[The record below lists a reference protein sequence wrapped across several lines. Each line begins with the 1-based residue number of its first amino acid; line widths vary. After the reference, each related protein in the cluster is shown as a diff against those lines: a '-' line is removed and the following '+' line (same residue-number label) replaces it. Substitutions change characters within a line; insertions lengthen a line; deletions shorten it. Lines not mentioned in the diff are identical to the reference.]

1 MKKRDD
7 VLTVEVTNRGIEVE
21 KNEIPLTSI
30 TNQDEYDLDL
40 EITNKENDKEIL
52 LTIKLNMTFIWSF
65 EEKYQNEYDLNKKKL
80 DKISSIVEKSKKIR
94 DSLDKP
100 FSIFSKIEE
109 DNKNNNAPGNKKR
122 GTSTQEYAWADKI
135 EGNLKSTLNMKTIQ
149 WGWFTKLLLLILLV
163 LSFLNMFTRADFI
176 NILLPVYMLAIFSTS
191 LQSKLINNLQLFFI
205 ASTLTLGT
213 DFLWLFFR
221 SSVSFIYLYL

>member
-1 MKKRDD
+1 M
-7 VLTVEVTNRGIEVE
+7 EVE

-40 EITNKENDKEIL
+40 EITNKENEKEVV

-65 EEKYQNEYDLNKKKL
+65 EEKYQIEFDLNKKKI
-80 DKISSIVEKSKKIR
+80 DKISSILEKSKKIR

-100 FSIFSKIEE
+100 FSIFSQIEE
-109 DNKNNNAPGNKKR
+109 NIQKNNVQGSKKR
-122 GTSTQEYAWADKI
+122 GSSVQEYAWADKI
-135 EGNLKSTLNMKTIQ
+135 EGNIKSTLNMKTIK

-176 NILLPVYMLAIFSTS
+176 NILLPVYMIAIFSTS

-221 SSVSFIYLYL
+221 SSVSFYIFYLNI

>member
-1 MKKRDD
+1 M
-7 VLTVEVTNRGIEVE
+7 EVE
-21 KNEIPLTSI
+21 KNEIPLSSI

-40 EITNKENDKEIL
+40 EITNKENEKEIV
-52 LTIKLNMTFIWSF
+52 LTIKINMTFIWSF
-65 EEKYQNEYDLNKKKL
+65 EEKYQIELDLTKKKI
-80 DKISSIVEKSKKIR
+80 DKLSNIVERSKKIR

-100 FSIFSKIEE
+100 FSIFSQIEE
-109 DNKNNNAPGNKKR
+109 DIKKNNVPGNKKR
-122 GTSTQEYAWADKI
+122 GSSVQEYAWADKI
-135 EGNLKSTLNMKTIQ
+135 EGNIKSTLNMKTLK

-163 LSFLNMFTRADFI
+163 LSFLNMFTRADFV

-221 SSVSFIYLYL
+221 SSVSFYI

>member
-1 MKKRDD
+1 M
-7 VLTVEVTNRGIEVE
+7 EVE

-40 EITNKENDKEIL
+40 EITNKENEKEVV

-65 EEKYQNEYDLNKKKL
+65 EEKYQIEFDLNKKKI
-80 DKISSIVEKSKKIR
+80 DKISSILEKSKKIR

-100 FSIFSKIEE
+100 FSIFSQIEE
-109 DNKNNNAPGNKKR
+109 SIQKNNVQGSKKR
-122 GTSTQEYAWADKI
+122 GSSVQEYAWADKI
-135 EGNLKSTLNMKTIQ
+135 EGNIKSTLNMKTIK

-221 SSVSFIYLYL
+221 SSVSFYIFYLNI